1 MSQNIL
7 NKEWEAAVD
16 AGTLPKIEPEV
27 EALNPPPPRQTSKAP
42 RARDAA
48 PPGTPTIR
56 LPKKINSATPS
67 ISRPT
72 TLTPAP
78 QPPTISQY
86 QPPSQHNIVPHSVPI
101 SQPTP
106 VSVSALQPLPATRSP
121 VPPVPTPVEQEDDAA
136 AGLVRDKQGDEL
148 VSQLESTLPRCP
160 GPGPEGWMELSGD
173 DDPVEKYRSI
183 LNELRELKDS
193 GYVVFSFK
201 KLLLML

>member
-1 MSQNIL
+1 MDI
-7 NKEWEAAVD
+7 
-16 AGTLPKIEPEV
+16 P
-27 EALNPPPPRQTSKAP
+27 NPPAPRQTSKAP
-42 RARDAA
+42 RAHNVA

-56 LPKKINSATPS
+56 LPKKINSSTPS
-67 ISRPT
+67 ASRPA

-78 QPPTISQY
+78 QPPIIPQY
-86 QPPSQHNIVPHSVPI
+86 QPPPQHNLVPQVPVPI

-106 VSVSALQPLPATRSP
+106 ASVSTPQSLPVSRSP
-121 VPPVPTPVEQEDDAA
+121 VPPVPTPVDQDDDTA

-173 DDPVEKYRSI
+173 SDPAEKYGLI

-193 GYVVFSFK
+193 G
-201 KLLLML
+201 